1 MQSRIDNDT
10 KAKHDMSKTNNN
22 SIAFPCVLKTII
34 SHTHRDNKTFAKNDK
49 QIRATLRAKLSDAHV
64 KNTSWIATNMREYDR
79 IRRAY
84 DTQYDA
90 SCVNRAKRATKSR
103 ATPNV
108 DVVTNDA

>member
-1 MQSRIDNDT
+1 MSR
-10 KAKHDMSKTNNN
+10 KNNAQ

-34 SHTHRDNKTFAKNDK
+34 SHTHRDDKTFAKNDK
-49 QIRATLRAKLSDAHV
+49 QIRATLRAKLSDTHV

-84 DTQYDA
+84 DARYDA
-90 SCVNRAKRATKSR
+90 TCNNRAKRNTKSN

-108 DVVTNDA
+108 ENVEA